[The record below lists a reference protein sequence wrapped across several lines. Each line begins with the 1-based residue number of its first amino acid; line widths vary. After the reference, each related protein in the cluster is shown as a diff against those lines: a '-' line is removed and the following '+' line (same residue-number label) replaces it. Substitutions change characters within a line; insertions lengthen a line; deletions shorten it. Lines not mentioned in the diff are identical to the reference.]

1 MHVSHA
7 KMFTLSL
14 WLTECLHKV
23 FTWLRFEIKTHQDCT
38 SKKMLSVMQDLSSR
52 DHSQMDCLVCV
63 VLSHGNE
70 GSVYGVDG
78 NTVAIRE
85 LMEPFS
91 GQNCSSLIQKPKM
104 FFIQACQGS
113 DEQRPVY
120 IESDGPTRGSIQSD
134 AVAAKDSIP
143 SVADFLLGMATVPSF
158 VSFRERSSGT
168 WFIQSFCQNLVEM
181 VAGLV
186 KLSTVSVE

>member
-1 MHVSHA
+1 
-7 KMFTLSL
+7 
-14 WLTECLHKV
+14 
-23 FTWLRFEIKTHQDCT
+23 
-38 SKKMLSVMQDLSSR
+38 MLSVMQDLSSR